1 MAFANMSFEENSFE
15 EILHTA
21 VKFTRMIKLH
31 RGEIERE
38 RRPSLELVYIRMTI
52 PKNLWG
58 AELDPIRHY

>member
-1 MAFANMSFEENSFE
+1 MAFYNMSFEENSFE

-38 RRPSLELVYIRMTI
+38 RRSSLELVY
-52 PKNLWG
+52 L
-58 AELDPIRHY
+58 E